1 MVFKIFWKVHSFSK
15 KRYFFKIVSVILNV
29 RFLSFVFKNVSFFIS
44 LNVTSKSF
52 LHHFLW
58 TTPSFTKK
66 SFVLKMPISTCI
78 WIVFV
83 LPADITAYP
92 FLHRIC
98 KPPGQLNT
106 VRTRNLCNR
115 KTTIANSIQV
125 LIFMYLLSFMI
136 LDFIPWENIIDSWC
150 CVLNERQ
157 QLCSVNN
164 KVLKQC
170 RLPIPQF
177 SGFNCTILIKIDFCE
192 E

>member
-29 RFLSFVFKNVSFFIS
+29 RFLSFVYKNVRFFIS

-52 LHHFLW
+52 LHRFLW
-58 TTPSFTKK
+58 TTPSFRKK

-115 KTTIANSIQV
+115 KTTFANSIQV
-125 LIFMYLLSFMI
+125 LRTIVFNFYVFTELY
-136 LDFIPWENIIDSWC
+136 DFRFYSMRKYYRQLMLRIKWETAI
-150 CVLNERQ
+150 V
-157 QLCSVNN
+157 
-164 KVLKQC
+164 
-170 RLPIPQF
+170 
-177 SGFNCTILIKIDFCE
+177 
-192 E
+192 